1 MITYEEFIDR
11 VKKYYRHGK
20 LFDTRHTKKERE
32 APKKKA
38 NKFVLKG
45 KTLVSEVKAVH
56 QLKNDVKK
64 SIDLIGGLNKSFKKN
79 DSVLLVTNFNS
90 DDPYPASTDL
100 KFLEA
105 VIKILQDYG
114 VKDITIGAS
123 AGVHWL
129 PTRFVIGK
137 LGVLKLADK
146 LKCKVVCFEEHDWI
160 KVNIHSDI
168 LRDVSY
174 AQEIYRHNKII
185 YLPCMKTHRRAKFT
199 MALKLTMALL
209 CVKHRVLYIHTR
221 KIEERL
227 ADLNKAI
234 YPDLIIMDARKIF
247 VTGGPDKGTVENLGL
262 IFASGDRTAIDL
274 IGLDHL
280 LKYRGLDNH
289 LDKEKSEDYGQIKRA
304 MKIGLG
310 IKSRAE
316 VEVVK
321 E

>member
-11 VKKYYRHGK
+11 VKKYYRHGT
-20 LFDTRHTKKERE
+20 LFDTHHTQKERE
-32 APKKKA
+32 APKKKP
-38 NKFVLKG
+38 NKFVRAG
-45 KTLVSEVKAVH
+45 KALVSEVKAIH

-64 SIDLIGGLNKSFKKN
+64 SIDLIGGLSKAFKKT
-79 DSVLLVTNFNS
+79 DSVLIVPNFNS

-100 KFLEA
+100 KFLKA
-105 VIKILQDYG
+105 VIDILHDFG
-114 VKDITIGAS
+114 IKDITMCAS

-129 PTRFVIGK
+129 PTRLV
-137 LGVLKLADK
+137 LGRMGALKLADK
-146 LKCKVVCFEEHDWI
+146 LKVKVVCVEEQDWV
-160 KVNIHSDI
+160 KVKLHSDI

-174 AQEIYRHNKII
+174 AEEIFKHNKIV

-209 CVKHRVLYIHTR
+209 CIKHRVLHIHTR

-227 ADLNKAI
+227 ADLNKAL
-234 YPDLIIMDARKIF
+234 YPDLIVMDARKIF

-262 IFASGDRTAIDL
+262 VFASGDRVSIDL

-280 LKYRGLDNH
+280 LKYRGLENN

-304 MKIGLG
+304 MKIGIG
-310 IKSRAE
+310 VKSRSE

-321 E
+321 G